1 MHRSKQNVF
10 SDLGFD
16 KAEAANLRLRADF
29 VIALQEYVRRE
40 QLTQSQA
47 AAILNVPQPKIS
59 RLMNGD
65 LSTFSL
71 DKLVELL
78 GRVGTVNI
86 KVSRAA
92 SARKGR
98 RPQVNIDC
106 RI

>member
-1 MHRSKQNVF
+1 MRKSKNVF

-16 KAEAANLRLRADF
+16 ANEAANLQVRADF
-29 VIALQEYVRRE
+29 MIALQEYIRRE
-40 QLTQSQA
+40 GLTQAQA
-47 AAILNVPQPKIS
+47 AKILQVPQPKIS
-59 RLMNGD
+59 RLMNSD

-78 GRVGTVNI
+78 GRVGKVNI
-86 KVSRAA
+86 KVTRSV

-98 RPQVNIDC
+98 KPRVDIDC